1 MMGAWAKCAV
11 LAKRRPRSK
20 FMLQLKD
27 VVKNYIAGDQTVEA
41 LKGINLSFRKSEFVA
56 VLGPSGCGKT
66 TLLNIVGGLDRY
78 TSGDIVINGVSTKLY
93 DDGDWDSYRNH
104 SIGFIFQSY
113 NLIPHQTILE
123 NVELALTL
131 SGVSTKER
139 KRRAA
144 DALKRVGLEDKL
156 NKLPTQLSGGQMQR
170 VAIARAIV
178 NDPDIILADE
188 PTGALDTETSV
199 QVMDILKELSQD
211 RLIIMVTH
219 NPDLADRYADR
230 IIRLK
235 DGRIREDTN
244 PFEYTEQEKNAER
257 ELRDSAK
264 KEKKPSMSLK
274 TALSLSFKNLS
285 TKKARTTLTSFAG
298 SIGIIGIALILS
310 LSAGF
315 NSYIADVQRNT
326 LSNYPIKISRNEFS
340 MTGFVT
346 SFMGSNKTPEGEKYP
361 SDGKIHSGELFGGML
376 DSVSS
381 SVNSN
386 NLDDFKAYLDK
397 NPELIDP
404 EKISAVNY
412 TYDFPIKL
420 YQKENVNGSTD
431 SYKRVNWIGP
441 IERYIQNGSLRSIF
455 EPFYKQF
462 KQMMESSGT
471 WGELT
476 GSMDLVR
483 SQYDVLAG
491 TLHED
496 VLEDGSYPLTVVV
509 DEYNN
514 IPDYALFMM
523 GVMTD
528 EEVRYLF
535 TEMAY
540 TMQYKLNGKTDYQDE
555 LDGIMKELFKDT
567 LPNGIKRTFDIN
579 NLIDGRQFNLLLN
592 GDFYVPNGQTDVAIE
607 YTDENGQTVSRTKT
621 YNRYKELEDEE
632 IDDDFYK
639 SKFEPT
645 DDYKPIKLKVTSVIR
660 RKKNV
665 NEGALSRYIYYT
677 PQLTARLIERLIELP
692 ATRDQMAYAND
703 PEITTTIDT
712 SSGASYAFNV
722 LYKEDEDK
730 IVETS
735 TIEKDIFSKLGI
747 VDKNKPSSI
756 SFIPTSFEN
765 KDYVIGIIDGYN
777 TSLEN
782 ASKKIQYTDY
792 IGMMV
797 SSVTTI
803 VNAISYVLIAFV
815 SISLI
820 VSSIMIG
827 VITYISVLERT
838 KEIGI
843 LRSLGASKRDV
854 GRVFNAETMII
865 GFISGAIGIA
875 ITLILNIPISIII
888 NSLAGIPNVASLP
901 ALGGVLLVVISV
913 LLTLIAGI
921 IPSRFA
927 SKRDPVEA
935 LRTD

>member
-1 MMGAWAKCAV
+1 
-11 LAKRRPRSK
+11 
-20 FMLQLKD
+20 MLQLKD

-41 LKGINLSFRKSEFVA
+41 LKGVNLSFRKSEFVA
-56 VLGPSGCGKT
+56 ILGPSGCGKT

-244 PFEYTEQEKNAER
+244 PFDYTEQEKNAER

-315 NSYIADVQRNT
+315 NNYIASVQRNT
-326 LSNYPIKISRNEFS
+326 LSNYPVKISRNEFS

-397 NPELIDP
+397 NPELLDP

-412 TYDFPIKL
+412 TYDFPIQL
-420 YQKENVNGSTD
+420 YQKETESGSTD

-441 IERYIQNGSLRSIF
+441 IDRYIQNDSLKSIF

-514 IPDYALFMM
+514 VPDYALFMM

-528 EEVRYLF
+528 EEVRYMF

-579 NLIDGRQFNLLLN
+579 DLIDGRQFNLLLN
-592 GDFYVPNGQTDVAIE
+592 GDFCVPNGQADVDIE
-607 YTDENGQTVSRTKT
+607 YTDENGQSVSKTKT
-621 YNRYKELEDEE
+621 YNRYKMLEAEE
-632 IDDDFYK
+632 TDDDFYK

-645 DDYKPIKLKVTSVIR
+645 DGYKPIKLKVTSVIR

-677 PQLTARLIERLIELP
+677 PQLTARLIERLNELP
-692 ATRDQMAYAND
+692 ATRDQIAYAND
-703 PEITTTIDT
+703 PEIAATIDT
-712 SSGASYAFNV
+712 SSGASYGFNV
-722 LYKEDEDK
+722 LSSEDK
-730 IVETS
+730 DNIVETS
-735 TIEKDIFSKLGI
+735 TLEKDTFSSLGI

-765 KDYVIGIIDGYN
+765 KDYVIGIIDDYN
-777 TSLEN
+777 ASLEN

-888 NSLAGIPNVASLP
+888 DSLAGIPNVASLP
-901 ALGGVLLVVISV
+901 ALGGVLLVVISI